1 MNRLTKLALAVSLA
15 LGLAACGQKEEAKPA
30 ADAAPAGITVTIA
43 HAGPLTGSI
52 AHLGKDDE
60 NGVALA
66 VDNANAQKLVIGGKP
81 VTFTMVSEDDQ
92 ADPKT
97 GTTVAQK
104 LVDAKVAAVI
114 GHLNSGVTIPASE
127 IYAKAGIPVISGSA
141 TNPTLTERG
150 LKTVFRTVGRDDQ
163 QGPAIAAYIAGELK
177 GKKVAIV
184 DDKTAYGEGLAN
196 EVEKALKAAKVSIVA
211 RERTTDK
218 ETDFKAILT
227 KIKAKKP
234 DVVFHGGMDAT
245 GGPMLKQARE
255 LGIKAVFAFGDG
267 ACTDEMAKLAGAA
280 AEGMACSQAG
290 LPAVASSK
298 DFQEAFKAKFGDI
311 KQYAPYFY
319 DGTMAIVEAMK
330 KANSV
335 DPAKF
340 APEIF
345 NVSFQGAT
353 GKVEF
358 DAKGDRKDA
367 EMTIFRM
374 GKDGKIAPVAIVKG
388 GVSTPFAAPGAAAP
402 AAAGPPAPPAAPT
415 AAPAAGAADNAKKDG
430 DKKKKKGGC

>member
-1 MNRLTKLALAVSLA
+1 MNRSTKLALAVALA
-15 LGLAACGQKEEAKPA
+15 LGVAACGQKEEPKPA
-30 ADAAPAGITVTIA
+30 PKAAAPAGVTVPIA

-66 VDNANAQKLVIGGKP
+66 VQHANDKKLTIDGKP
-81 VTFTMVSEDDQ
+81 VTFKMVSEDDQ

-104 LVDAKVAAVI
+104 LVDAKVAAVV

-127 IYAKAGIPVISGSA
+127 IYNKAGIPVISGSA

-196 EVEKALKAAKVSIVA
+196 EVEKALKGAKVAVVS

-227 KIKAKKP
+227 KIKARNP
-234 DVVFHGGMDAT
+234 DVIFHGGMDAT

-267 ACTDEMAKLAGAA
+267 ACTDEMSKLAGAA
-280 AEGMACSQAG
+280 SEGLACSQAG

-298 DFQEAFKAKFGDI
+298 EFQDAFKAKFGDI

-319 DGTMAIVEAMK
+319 DGAMAIVEAMK

-340 APEIF
+340 TPEVF

-388 GVSTPFAAPGAAAP
+388 GVSTPFAPPAAAAP
-402 AAAGPPAPPAAPT
+402 AAAAPA
-415 AAPAAGAADNAKKDG
+415 AAPAAEPKKDEAKKEE
-430 DKKKKKGGC
+430 KKK